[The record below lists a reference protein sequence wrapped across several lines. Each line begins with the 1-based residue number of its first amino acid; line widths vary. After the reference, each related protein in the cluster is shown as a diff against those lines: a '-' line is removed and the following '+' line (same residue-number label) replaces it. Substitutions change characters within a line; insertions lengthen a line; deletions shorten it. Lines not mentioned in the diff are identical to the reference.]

1 MNETRQFHHQLN
13 RLRRLILLHATAR
26 LILAGSA
33 FGLGAYTLAEFMTG
47 VWHLPVRE
55 HPLFPPIF
63 LSVTVGGA
71 VLDAFL
77 TRTRLHPLFIEL
89 DRRLKL
95 HDQLSTAHEYATQPT
110 PSIFT
115 RLLFTEAGR
124 RLAQLRYAQVFPF
137 AWSILHVLLIGF
149 VLLHLAWFL
158 WQRLPMQ
165 ASDAP
170 AARASV
176 QSTTPPAE
184 LPPADEAAPDFRH
197 VTPTPPMPQ
206 EPFAPTPPPPDEIA
220 ARDALPEAGD
230 PSLKPVESDQTAS
243 DGQTGTALAA
253 TQINTVAVQ
262 QVPRANELAA
272 AERERLQQLLQDLA
286 QGRNPAPD
294 EREAGSQ
301 DQNYQAENRAP
312 NGGDDG
318 ETDGES
324 DETGNSGDQGAPNER
339 RATARGQQGQPTAE
353 TPQTDGQDQSQ
364 QGGQDGGNTFSTA
377 AELPSGGSDQQA
389 REQADRPN
397 NATDTS
403 APGRNKGD
411 GSKYPIAPIQRSH
424 GPVLADTLPTSSQG
438 EYALSIRALT
448 SAGAAALPA
457 EELTRPYR
465 QEIESILQQ
474 EALPANY
481 REYIKN
487 YFLAIGLTAPS
498 SEGK

>member
-33 FGLGAYTLAEFMTG
+33 FGLGAYTLAEFVTG
-47 VWHLPVRE
+47 VWHLPVRA

-77 TRTRLHPLFIEL
+77 TRPRLHPLFIEL

-137 AWSILHVLLIGF
+137 AWSILHVLLHF
-149 VLLHLAWFL
+149 AWFL

-170 AARASV
+170 DARTSV
-176 QSTTPPAE
+176 QRAPTPAE
-184 LPPADEAAPDFRH
+184 LLPSDEAATDFRH
-197 VTPTPPMPQ
+197 VTPPPIPQ
-206 EPFAPTPPPPDEIA
+206 EPVAPTPRPPDEIA
-220 ARDALPEAGD
+220 ARDALPDAGD
-230 PSLKPVESDQTAS
+230 PSLKSVESDQTAS
-243 DGQTGTALAA
+243 DGQTGTASAA
-253 TQINTVAVQ
+253 AQINTVAVQ

-272 AERERLQQLLQDLA
+272 AERELLQQLLQDLA

-294 EREAGSQ
+294 EWEAGSQ
-301 DQNYQAENRAP
+301 DQNYQADNMAP

-364 QGGQDGGNTFSTA
+364 QGGQDDGNTFSTA
-377 AELPSGGSDQQA
+377 ADLPSGGSDQQG
-389 REQADRPN
+389 REQAGRPN

-448 SAGAAALPA
+448 SAGAAAMPA
-457 EELTRPYR
+457 EEMTRPYR

-498 SEGK
+498 SEEK